1 MVEFPLLPIPNPEI
15 DQRPSGGGGPSK
27 IRFPNHQ
34 RQVERLA
41 PKFQRLQRALDR
53 GDLFAL
59 RQDPAGIAPE
69 RALVFEIVDSIDKFY
84 KTINSI
90 IGLEYLGE
98 EAIEYEAD
106 EDFYIRDNRKNPI
119 GDIRYD
125 KPVGGRLYLAMPD
138 VQALK
143 QLISLW
149 NRYREGRDFPRG
161 YAKWRKLFQQLHD
174 IRAWGPQDRIP
185 QDTLDYL
192 NDNLA
197 LQTDLIRA
205 ECELWSYQS
214 SYKNTKAWEK
224 FNRAVRESG
233 GVIVHQSS
241 IPAIAYEAALIDLP
255 VSEVESLA
263 QREPIKLLVCD
274 ELMMIRP
281 QSDVTFP
288 ISIGTADDI
297 DRQPSEPL
305 MIENAPPIVGILD
318 GVPVQAHRLLD
329 NRIDLD
335 DPDDLQDISVVSKQH
350 HGTQM
355 ASLIIHGDRNLEELP
370 LRRLIYMRPVLY
382 ALGNG
387 GKEQIQQD
395 RLFVD
400 TIYHAI
406 LRMKVGTNEEPA
418 TAPSVFIVNLSL
430 GDRSRPFSGPM
441 SPFGRLLDYLAHEFG
456 ILFVVSAGNVTFPL
470 PIPDFHNSVEWEN
483 ATLEAREQA
492 ILKALRGNISQRT
505 LLSPAEA
512 LNVITVGAW
521 HEDACDITTQSR
533 MAYRPYAKAGPNITS
548 AMGLGHRKV
557 IKPDIFMPGGREY
570 IIIRPSGPDGIRVQP
585 EASGRFYGLK
595 AAVPDEVGNPDK
607 ESLTSGTSAAAAL
620 ATRAAHKLFD
630 ALMDNDNGSLLADA
644 DPSYYGVVVK
654 SLLVHRARWDN
665 TADII
670 SEIYGPIGQGKH
682 VEYCDNISRI
692 IGYGRP
698 AIEKAMSCAV
708 NRATLVGYGEILADK
723 VAHSFKVPL
732 PPSLEN
738 KPEFRSITMTLAWF
752 SPVNVRSQ
760 TYRRAKLE
768 IKPDNFSQNLGVDRH
783 TSQPSHNSVPR
794 GSLFHVRYT
803 GKKEVQF
810 VDDGHMIFKVYCR
823 EQGGPLDQTI
833 KYGLA
838 VTIEADE
845 HIPVYQEI
853 RQRLMIRPQ
862 IL

>member
-1 MVEFPLLPIPNPEI
+1 MEFPLLPIPKPKI
-15 DQRPSGGGGPSK
+15 DQSLSGRSGFSK

-34 RQVERLA
+34 RQVERLT
-41 PKFQRLQRALDR
+41 PKFQRLQKALDR

-69 RALVFEIVDSIDKFY
+69 RALVFEIVGSIDQFY
-84 KTINSI
+84 GAVSKIP
-90 IGLEYLGE
+90 GLEFIGE
-98 EAIEYEAD
+98 EDKIFEAD
-106 EDFYIRDNRKNPI
+106 EDFYIPDTRVKSE
-119 GDIRYD
+119 GDIQYD

-138 VQALK
+138 VRALEE
-143 QLISLW
+143 LISLW
-149 NRYREGRDFPRG
+149 ELYKEEEVFPRG
-161 YAKWRKLFQQLHD
+161 YAKWRYLFEKLHD
-174 IRAWGPQDRIP
+174 IRAWGPQDRMP
-185 QDTLDYL
+185 QKTVHYL
-192 NDNLA
+192 MDNLA

-214 SYKNTKAWEK
+214 SDKNAKAREK

-233 GVIVHQSS
+233 GLIVHQSS

-263 QREPIKLLVCD
+263 QREPVKLLVCD

-288 ISIGTADDI
+288 ISISTADDM
-297 DRQPSEPL
+297 DHQPVEPM
-305 MIENAPPIVGILD
+305 MIEADPIVGVLD

-335 DPDDLQDISVVSKQH
+335 DPDDLQDISVVSKRH

-355 ASLIIHGDRNLEELP
+355 ALLIIHGDRNLTELP
-370 LRRLIYMRPVLY
+370 LRRLIYMRPVL
-382 ALGNG
+382 APGDDEV
-387 GKEQIQQD
+387 EQSQRD
-395 RLFVD
+395 RLLVD

-430 GDRSRPFSGPM
+430 GDRSRPFSGSI
-441 SPFGRLLDYLAHEFG
+441 SPFGRLLDYLAHKFG
-456 ILFVVSAGNVTFPL
+456 VLFIVSAGNVTFPL
-470 PIPDFHNSVEWEN
+470 PIPDFRNSVEWEN
-483 ATLEAREQA
+483 ATLERREQA
-492 ILKALRGNISQRT
+492 ILKALGDNISPRT

-521 HEDACDITTQSR
+521 HEDTYHGAPQSR
-533 MAYRPYAKAGPNITS
+533 MAYRPYVEAGPNITS

-570 IIIRPSGPDGIRVQP
+570 IIIRSSGPEGLQVNP
-585 EASGRFYGLK
+585 EDSGRFYGLK
-595 AAVPDEVGNPDK
+595 AAVPDEVGNLDK

-620 ATRAAHKLFD
+620 ATRAAHQLFE
-630 ALMDNDNGSLLADA
+630 ALIDNDNGSLLADA

-654 SLLVHRARWDN
+654 SLLVHRARWDK
-665 TADII
+665 TADVLRK
-670 SEIYGPIGQGKH
+670 IYGPIGQGRY
-682 VEYCDNISRI
+682 VEYGDNIARI

-698 AIEKAMSCAV
+698 AVDEAMSCAV
-708 NRATLVGYGEILADK
+708 NRATLVGYDKISADG
-723 VAHSFKVPL
+723 VAHLFKVPL

-738 KPEFRSITMTLAWF
+738 NPEFRSITMTLAWF

-760 TYRRAKLE
+760 IYRRARLE
-768 IKPDNFSQNLGVDRH
+768 IKPDSFDQKLGVDRYKF
-783 TSQPSHNSVPR
+783 QPSDKSVPR

-803 GKKEVQF
+803 GKKAVQF

-823 EQGGPLDQTI
+823 GQGGPLDQAI

-853 RQRLMIRPQ
+853 RQRLTIRPQ

>member
-1 MVEFPLLPIPNPEI
+1 MEFPLLPIPNPEI
-15 DQRPSGGGGPSK
+15 DQRPSGGRWVPK
-27 IRFPNHQ
+27 TQFPKRQ

-106 EDFYIRDNRKNPI
+106 EDFYIGDNRRKST

-143 QLISLW
+143 QFISLW

-214 SYKNTKAWEK
+214 SYKKTKAREK
-224 FNRAVRESG
+224 FRRIVRESG
-233 GVIVHQSS
+233 GVVVHQSS
-241 IPAIAYEAALIDLP
+241 IPAIAYEAVLIDLP
-255 VSEVESLA
+255 VSEVESLV
-263 QREPIKLLVCD
+263 QREPVKLLVCD

-288 ISIGTADDI
+288 ISISTADDM
-297 DRQPSEPL
+297 DHQPVEPM
-305 MIENAPPIVGILD
+305 MIEDDPIVGVLD

-335 DPDDLQDISVVSKQH
+335 DPDDLQDISVVSKRH

-355 ASLIIHGDRNLEELP
+355 ASLIIHGDRNLTELP
-370 LRRLIYMRPVLY
+370 LRRLIYMRPVL
-382 ALGNG
+382 APGDDG
-387 GKEQIQQD
+387 VEQSQRD
-395 RLFVD
+395 RLLVD

-441 SPFGRLLDYLAHEFG
+441 SPFGRLLDYLAHKFG
-456 ILFVVSAGNVTFPL
+456 VLFIVSAGNVTFPL
-470 PIPDFHNSVEWEN
+470 PIPDFRNSVEWEN
-483 ATLEAREQA
+483 ATLERREQA
-492 ILKALRGNISQRT
+492 ILKALGDNISPRT

-521 HEDACDITTQSR
+521 HEDTYHGAPQSR
-533 MAYRPYAKAGPNITS
+533 MAYRPYVEAGPNITS

-570 IIIRPSGPDGIRVQP
+570 IIIRSSGPEGLQVNP
-585 EASGRFYGLK
+585 EGSGRFYGLK
-595 AAVPDEVGNPDK
+595 AAIPNEVGDLDK

-620 ATRAAHKLFD
+620 ATRAAHQLFE
-630 ALMDNDNGSLLADA
+630 ALIDNDNGSLLADA

-654 SLLVHRARWDN
+654 SLLVHRARWDK
-665 TADII
+665 TADVL
-670 SEIYGPIGQGKH
+670 SEIYGQIGPGKY
-682 VEYCDNISRI
+682 VEYRDNIARI

-698 AIEKAMSCAV
+698 AVDEVMSCAV
-708 NRATLVGYGEILADK
+708 NRATLVGYDKISADG
-723 VAHSFKVPL
+723 VAHLFKVPL

-738 KPEFRSITMTLAWF
+738 NPEFRSITMTLAWF

-760 TYRRAKLE
+760 IYRRARLE
-768 IKPDNFSQNLGVDRH
+768 IKPDNFSQNLGVDRYK
-783 TSQPSHNSVPR
+783 SQPSDKSVPR
-794 GSLFHVRYT
+794 GSLFHVHYEGERT
-803 GKKEVQF
+803 VQF
-810 VDDGHMIFKVYCR
+810 VDDGHMVFKVYCR
-823 EQGGPLDQTI
+823 EQGGPLDQAI

-845 HIPVYQEI
+845 NIPVYREI
-853 RQRLMIRPQ
+853 EQRLPIRAKV
-862 IL
+862 L